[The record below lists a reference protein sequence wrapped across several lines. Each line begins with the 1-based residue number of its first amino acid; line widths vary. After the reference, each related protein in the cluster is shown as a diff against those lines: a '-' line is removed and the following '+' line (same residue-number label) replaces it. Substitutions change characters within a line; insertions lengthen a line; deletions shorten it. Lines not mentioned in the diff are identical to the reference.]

1 MEAKVSDDSFDLYS
15 QYCRFLSPMSFLCH
29 HPDQIWCATHIHF
42 AFLKTALK
50 IICSF
55 PWIHSQRDRNIC
67 ASFLLYYIL
76 AIAMTAALRFERTN
90 LDLGI
95 ERIPGGRHRQLV
107 RFIHPEV
114 ELRKR
119 RGPIYQQGAENAGEQ
134 QASTGSIRIQSVG
147 AH

>member
-1 MEAKVSDDSFDLYS
+1 
-15 QYCRFLSPMSFLCH
+15 MSFLCH

-134 QASTGSIRIQSVG
+134 QAYGLHQNSVSWCALTSSLGERTATRTPASTG
-147 AH
+147 APWEE